1 MTPSRSAPIF
11 DSAHAAV
18 TFAMRYSA
26 RGMSPTTPMTQLL
39 PGKRLGRGTGLHG
52 YAGAAQAGMVLR
64 LIGTLPID
72 QAAVLRLRFGYNE
85 VECRECGTMSPDA
98 AWLAAAQHVAGWP
111 ELAGVPPQ
119 ALRAAVATA
128 AGLQRLPSTSSN
140 AEAQMSDRTLR
151 ERVKA
156 TRDRIAALELAAMA
170 AIDARLT
177 ESGTVGEVASA

>member
-1 MTPSRSAPIF
+1 MMSTQDSPIF

-26 RGMSPTTPMTQLL
+26 RGMSPNTPLGQLL

-64 LIGTLPID
+64 LIGTLPMD

-85 VECRECGTMSPDA
+85 VECGECGTTGPDA
-98 AWLAAAQHVAGWP
+98 AWLTAAQHVAGWQ
-111 ELAGVPPQ
+111 ELAGVPAQ

-128 AGLQRLPSTSSN
+128 AGLQRLPTTSAD
-140 AEAQMSDRTLR
+140 AEAQMSSRTLR

-156 TRDRIAALELAAMA
+156 TRARMAVLELAAMA
-170 AIDARLT
+170 ALEERLT
-177 ESGTVGEVASA
+177 ERGTIGEVAPA